1 MDRRKFLQSSALAST
16 ALWVPQFLR
25 AYHPGEPLSS
35 RSGKALVVVQLSGGN
50 DGLNTI
56 VPYRND
62 EYYRKRPRLA
72 ISPDAVLPVSDELGF
87 HPALEPLRHLYD
99 EGQLAII
106 NNVGYPNPDRSHFRS
121 MDIWQTASDSDTYLS
136 TGWLGR
142 YLDNSC
148 SGCAPHAALEVGDS
162 LSLALKGDQHKGFAM
177 SDPKRLKKSSD
188 NPLLQKLGV
197 AYRNGNEEKS
207 GEHDPVAYLYK
218 TMIDTQSSADFLHA
232 RTRSFR
238 TRVGYPDGRFA
249 QKLKLVAQLL
259 TTEADIHLF
268 YVSLSGFDT
277 HANQALMQDRLLKQY
292 AEGMAA
298 FLEDLKQH
306 RLLDDVVILTF
317 SEFGRR
323 VEENA
328 SRGTDHGTA
337 NNVFLMGGQLRRS
350 GFINEGPDLS
360 RLDQGDLIYRV
371 DFRRIYADLLDRVL
385 QADTGQVLGRS
396 FEGLGVV

>member
-1 MDRRKFLQSSALAST
+1 MDRRQFLQSSALAST
-16 ALWVPQFLR
+16 ALWVPQFLQ
-25 AYHPGEPLSS
+25 AYSPPELLSS

-72 ISPDAVLPVSDELGF
+72 IPANAVLPVSDELGF
-87 HPALEPLRHLYD
+87 HPALAPLRHLYD
-99 EGQLAII
+99 NGQLAVV

-121 MDIWQTASDSDTYLS
+121 MDIWHTASNSDTYLS

-142 YLDNSC
+142 YLDHTC
-148 SGCAPHAALEVGDS
+148 SGCANHAALEVDDD
-162 LSLALKGDQHKGFAM
+162 LSLALKGDRYKGFAM
-177 SDPKRLKKSSD
+177 SDPRRLKKSSD
-188 NPLLQKLGV
+188 NPLLKKLGE
-197 AYRNGNEEKS
+197 AYAGQNGGREPEP
-207 GEHDPVAYLYK
+207 DPVAYLYK
-218 TMIDTQSSADFLHA
+218 TMIDTQSSANSLHA
-232 RTRSFR
+232 QARSFQS
-238 TRVGYPDGRFA
+238 RVGYPQGRFA
-249 QKLKLVAQLL
+249 QKLKLVAELL
-259 TTEADIHLF
+259 TTDADIHLF

-277 HANQALMQDRLLKQY
+277 HANQAFVQERLLKQY

-298 FLEDLKQH
+298 FVEDLNQH
-306 RLLDDVVILTF
+306 RLLEDVVILTF

-337 NNVFLMGGQLRRS
+337 NNVFLLGGQLRRS
-350 GFINEGPDLS
+350 GFINEGPDLG
-360 RLDQGDLIYRV
+360 RLDQGDLIYQI

-385 QADTGQVLGRS
+385 QADAGQVLGRA
-396 FEGLGVV
+396 FEGLGIV